1 MALRLFRRPSRGAL
15 GGQRGSN
22 GRIGGRVRIDRRTK
36 DLARRIH
43 PGNIA
48 VINHDDLDLLA
59 AESLIEHGVAA
70 VVNAGRSITGRYPNI
85 GPLMLVR
92 SNIPLI
98 DNVGAEVF
106 VKLEEGDLVEIDGD
120 KVLREGEVICSG
132 TLMSEPEIKK
142 RMDESRAD
150 LSRTVEAFAENTLEF
165 IRREQALLLDSVRLP
180 ELDTKF
186 RGRYA
191 LVVVRGYHY
200 KQDLRA
206 LRGFV
211 REMKPVVVAVDGA
224 ADACLAE
231 GIKPDVIVGD
241 VDSVSVESLQCGAE
255 IVVHP
260 QGDWR
265 RRYESGET
273 ATDPPEVQTVRALGL
288 DCKVITAPGMSED
301 MALLL
306 AHERGAE
313 LVVAVGTHNSAM
325 EMLDKGRRGM
335 ASTFLVRMRLGADL
349 VDAKGVSRLYRT
361 GVRPRDLWFLL
372 AAAVLCI
379 GVITAVMPPTRLFW
393 QLFLSGMWDQIRQV
407 VPGL

>member
-1 MALRLFRRPSRGAL
+1 MALRMFRRSPSDPDA
-15 GGQRGSN
+15 SFPD
-22 GRIGGRVRIDRRTK
+22 GRIGGRARVDKRTK
-36 DLARRIH
+36 DLVRRLH

-48 VINHDDLDLLA
+48 FIDHDDLDLLA
-59 AESLIEHGVAA
+59 AEALIEHGVAA

-92 SNIPLI
+92 ANIPLI
-98 DNVGAEVF
+98 DNVGPEIFDQVA
-106 VKLEEGDLVEIDGD
+106 EGDLVEIEGD
-120 KVLREGEVICSG
+120 KVIREGDPVAAG
-132 TLMSEPEIKK
+132 TLMSESEIK
-142 RMDESRAD
+142 RCMDEARAD

-165 IRREQALLLDSVRLP
+165 VRREQGILLESVRLP
-180 ELDTKF
+180 DLRTKF

-211 REMKPVVVAVDGA
+211 RDMKPVIVAVDGA

-241 VDSVSVESLQCGAE
+241 VDSVSVEALQCGAE

-260 QGDWR
+260 QGEWR
-265 RRYESGET
+265 RRFDSGE
-273 ATDPPEVQTVRALGL
+273 ADDDAPEVQAVHALGL

-325 EMLDKGRRGM
+325 EMLDKGRSGM

-349 VDAKGVSRLYRT
+349 VDAKGVSRLYRSQ
-361 GVRPRDLWFLL
+361 VESKDLWLL
-372 AAAVLCI
+372 LGAAFI
-379 GVITAVMPPTRLFW
+379 TMVIINAVMPTMRLFW
-393 QLFLSGMWDQIRQV
+393 LGIWDQVQQI
-407 VPGL
+407 VPFLH

>member
-1 MALRLFRRPSRGAL
+1 MALRLFRRPSQHADVPLEGL
-15 GGQRGSN
+15 
-22 GRIGGRVRIDRRTK
+22 IGGRVRLDRRTK
-36 DLARRIH
+36 DLTRRLH

-48 VINHDDLDLLA
+48 VINHEDLDLLA
-59 AESLIEHGVAA
+59 AEGLIEHGVAA
-70 VVNAGRSITGRYPNI
+70 VVNAGRSIMGRYPNI

-92 SNIPLI
+92 ANIPLI
-98 DNVGAEVF
+98 DNVGAEIF

-120 KVLREGEVICSG
+120 KVVRDGEVVASG
-132 TLMSEPEIKK
+132 TLMSEAEIK
-142 RMDESRAD
+142 RCMDAARAD
-150 LSRTVEAFAENTLEF
+150 LSRTVEAFAENTLDF
-165 IRREQALLLDSVRLP
+165 VRKEQALLLDSVRLP
-180 ELDTKF
+180 ELDTRF

-211 REMKPVVVAVDGA
+211 RDMKPVIVAVDGA

-241 VDSVSVESLQCGAE
+241 VDSVSVEALQCGAE

-260 QGDWR
+260 QGEWR
-265 RRYESGET
+265 RRFDAGLTDE
-273 ATDPPEVQTVRALGL
+273 DPPEVQAVHALGL
-288 DCKVITAPGMSED
+288 DCKMITAPGMSED

-325 EMLDKGRRGM
+325 EMLDKGRHGM

-349 VDAKGVSRLYRT
+349 VDAKGVSRLYRSQ
-361 GVRPRDLWFLL
+361 VESKDLWLL
-372 AAAVLCI
+372 LGAAFVTM
-379 GVITAVMPPTRLFW
+379 VIINAVMPTMRLFW
-393 QLFLSGMWDQIRQV
+393 LGVWDQLQQL
-407 VPGL
+407 VPFFH

>member
-1 MALRLFRRPSRGAL
+1 MALRLFRRAPAGVQSSEIGRL
-15 GGQRGSN
+15 GGRA
-22 GRIGGRVRIDRRTK
+22 RVDRRTK
-36 DLARRIH
+36 DLSRRVH

-48 VINHDDLDLLA
+48 VIDHNDLDLLA

-70 VVNAGRSITGRYPNI
+70 VINAGRSITGRYPNI

-92 SNIPLI
+92 ANIPLI
-98 DNVGAEVF
+98 DNVGQEIFEHVS
-106 VKLEEGDLVEIDGD
+106 EGDLIEIEGD
-120 KVLREGEVICSG
+120 KVFREGEPVAAG
-132 TLMSEPEIKK
+132 TLMTEVEIK
-142 RMDESRAD
+142 RCMDDARAD

-165 IRREQALLLDSVRLP
+165 VRREQGLLLESVRLP
-180 ELDTKF
+180 DLATRF

-206 LRGFV
+206 LRSFV
-211 REMKPVVVAVDGA
+211 RDMKPVVVAVDGA

-241 VDSVSVESLQCGAE
+241 VDSVSVEALGCGAE

-260 QGDWR
+260 QGEWR
-265 RRYESGET
+265 RRFNAGE
-273 ATDPPEVQTVRALGL
+273 ADDDPPEVQAVHSLGL
-288 DCKVITAPGMSED
+288 ECKVITAPGMSED

-313 LVVAVGTHNSAM
+313 LIVAVGTHNSAM
-325 EMLDKGRRGM
+325 EMLDKGRHGM

-372 AAAVLCI
+372 AAAILCV

-393 QLFLSGMWDQIRQV
+393 QLFLSGMWDQIRQI